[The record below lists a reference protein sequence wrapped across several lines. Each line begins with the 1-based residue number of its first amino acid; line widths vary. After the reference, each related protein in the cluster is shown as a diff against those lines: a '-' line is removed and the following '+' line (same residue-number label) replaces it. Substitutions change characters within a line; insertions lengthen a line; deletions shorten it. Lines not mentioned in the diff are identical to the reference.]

1 MKLPAYDLRAAKR
14 ADVLAL
20 FVENHGYKSLS
31 ATATYLFAVYED
43 GKPIAAF
50 AWQPP
55 PPGSAKSVCP
65 EAPQGV
71 LSLSRMVA
79 VDRANRRLKHIS
91 KPLRRQMSHMIDRT
105 RWPVLVTY
113 SDEGQGH
120 NGFVYECSG
129 WTKTTRRNAAVYE
142 DASGARCSSYANGKC
157 GGRDLVRAGSTMI
170 QRWENH
176 ICAPGEALEWM
187 TNHGWQR
194 VVIPGKKWANGKQA
208 YKYVKT

>member
-71 LSLSRMVA
+71 LSLSPA
-79 VDRANRRLKHIS
+79 WSLS
-91 KPLRRQMSHMIDRT
+91 T
-105 RWPVLVTY
+105 VLT
-113 SDEGQGH
+113 
-120 NGFVYECSG
+120 
-129 WTKTTRRNAAVYE
+129 
-142 DASGARCSSYANGKC
+142 DASSTSRNHCDVRC
-157 GGRDLVRAGSTMI
+157 RT
-170 QRWENH
+170 
-176 ICAPGEALEWM
+176 
-187 TNHGWQR
+187 
-194 VVIPGKKWANGKQA
+194 
-208 YKYVKT
+208 